1 MTSNPKNQA
10 SATRGTTTHLEAGT
24 YDVIRTR
31 LQQQSSQLQERLA
44 QLDKERQIVFGG
56 QEKQLLSNNRI
67 HTKNNCI
74 ARDLAAVGAHCILGY
89 NVHIGLRQ
97 EIQLQ
102 DVFGIYQFDG
112 KHFHE
117 SDLNLL
123 WDEKFI
129 TDFKNLYRYYKDAS
143 FARFI
148 RQDAYLFMV
157 FQVSE
162 VADDI
167 KAFKWLLEGDQ
178 LSYIDARSEK
188 EIRRPAQHEFKWTAL
203 GRDAHRN
210 GKHSHISILDR
221 VFVEAIGGDITI
233 KVEDNTD
240 DGLGVYREVVEYKDQ
255 TLDDGEYS
263 YAQLGHLIA
272 LRIQPYQEVARYY
285 IFNQKNNKVE
295 RIDALRDAGIL
306 LPEGHGLIFPDA
318 YYLKTGTFKRFELE
332 VGTKRFVRRINAP
345 NGEDF
350 LYVFYNQK
358 DAVYVLLH
366 YNLIKQEVDTPI
378 ICHGYACMKDG
389 TLAYFRSEAEAV
401 RHHLIQAWC
410 TPFGKEAAN
419 QVTDTDHFLYKV
431 GNKEIVRAM
440 ADAQE
445 LQALLSK
452 DDDVYAGLYEDID
465 QQCTRML
472 DAYHWL
478 AAEAGQNISEPVG
491 LIRETALAAIDAFE
505 KKKQAEQAAQEA
517 LQSVEK
523 EVGGLLKE
531 IEHRSENELEIFV
544 EQMSSLRNLRGKT
557 IALKKQRYANEGAI
571 ETLENRIVNVTKKV
585 GQACVSFL
593 LEEDSLRSYHEQI
606 ERLSIVASE
615 ATTVVALRELL
626 NKASEIGS
634 ALQLLME
641 MVQNLKIEEISQ
653 ATAITERLTGLF
665 ARLNQEKSQLEGR
678 QKGLYRLESSA
689 AFKAAIQLL
698 EQATASLLEA
708 ADSPEKCDEGL
719 SKAMVQLEELDGQFA
734 ESDEFI
740 EQLGEKRT
748 AVYSAF
754 DARKRQ
760 LLEASNKRATT
771 IERAANRLLENIQKR
786 SQQFREETAIH
797 NFFAADLLVDKVR
810 DIILQL
816 KDMRELNKASA
827 INAKLEGAKEEAL
840 RQWQDRTELFVD
852 GENIIRLG
860 EHAFEVN
867 VQPLE
872 LTIIPQDG
880 LLYFHL
886 TGTNFYELIED
897 EVMNDSKQ
905 FWNQALP
912 SETEDIDRA
921 SFLAYQLLQ
930 EGIGRELL
938 PLLVKKDAPIPHP
951 ELQKQVTKMAA
962 GRLEEGYTRGVHDVD
977 AAQILQLLLV
987 MEEQLGLLR
996 YPPEVRAKALF
1007 SWHRLMEETIRQQL
1021 HTQIKAAGQLL
1032 KVFPD
1037 SQDFDFLFDDLAK
1050 AMK

>member
-31 LQQQSSQLQERLA
+31 LQQQSSQLQERLI
-44 QLDKERQIVFGG
+44 QLDRERQIVFGG

-74 ARDLAAVGAHCILGY
+74 ASDLAAVGTHCILGY

-97 EIQLQ
+97 EIQLE

-117 SDLNLL
+117 SGLDLLQ
-123 WDEKFI
+123 DEKFI
-129 TDFKNLYRYYKDAS
+129 TDFSNLYRYYKDAS

-157 FQVSE
+157 FQVSD
-162 VADDI
+162 VTDDI
-167 KAFKWLLEGDQ
+167 KAFKWLLEEGQ

-188 EIRRPAQHEFKWTAL
+188 EIRRPAQHEFKWTAV
-203 GRDAHRN
+203 GRDAHRK
-210 GKHSHISILDR
+210 GKHPHISILDR

-233 KVEDNTD
+233 KIEDNTD
-240 DGLGVYREVVEYKDQ
+240 DGLGIYREVVEYKDQ

-263 YAQLGHLIA
+263 FAQLGHLIA
-272 LRIQPYQEVARYY
+272 LCIQPYQEAARYY
-285 IFNQKNNKVE
+285 IFNEKNNKVE

-306 LPEGHGLIFPDA
+306 LPEGHGVIFPDA

-332 VGTKRFVRRINAP
+332 VGTKRFVRCISAP

-350 LYVFYNQK
+350 LYVFYNQEEGT
-358 DAVYVLLH
+358 YVLLH

-378 ICHGYACMKDG
+378 ICHGYACMQDG
-389 TLAYFRSEAEAV
+389 TLAYFRSETEAV
-401 RHHLIQAWC
+401 RHHLIQVWS
-410 TPFGKEAAN
+410 TPFGKEVAKEA
-419 QVTDTDHFLYKV
+419 TDTDHFLYKV
-431 GNKEIVRAM
+431 GNKELVRAM

-452 DDDVYAGLYEDID
+452 DDDAYAGLYEDID

-472 DAYHWL
+472 DTYHWL
-478 AAEAGQNISEPVG
+478 AAEAGQNISEPIG

-505 KKKQAEQAAQEA
+505 KKKQAEHAAQDA
-517 LQSVEK
+517 FQSVEK
-523 EVGGLLKE
+523 EARNLFKD
-531 IEHRSENELEIFV
+531 IEHQSEKGLEVFV
-544 EQMSSLRNLRGKT
+544 KQMASLRALRGKT
-557 IALKKQRYANEGAI
+557 IALKKQRYANERAI
-571 ETLENRIVNVTKKV
+571 ESLEDQIVNITREV
-585 GQACVSFL
+585 GELCVSFL
-593 LEEDSLRSYHEQI
+593 LEEDSLQSYHERI
-606 ERLSIVASE
+606 NGLSTAAVE
-615 ATTVVALRELL
+615 AKTMSALRELL
-626 NKASEIGS
+626 DTTSEIED

-641 MVQNLKIEEISQ
+641 MVQNLKIEEVSQ
-653 ATAITERLTGLF
+653 ATAITERLTALF

-678 QKGLYRLESSA
+678 RKELYRLESGA

-708 ADSPEKCDEGL
+708 ADNPEKCDEGL

-740 EQLGEKRT
+740 EQLGEKRAT
-748 AVYSAF
+748 VYSAF
-754 DARKRQ
+754 DTRKRQ
-760 LLEASNKRATT
+760 LLEASNKKAAT
-771 IERAANRLLENIQKR
+771 IERAAGRLLENIRKR
-786 SQQFREETAIH
+786 SQQIKEEAEIH
-797 NFFAADLLVDKVR
+797 HFFAADLLVDKVR

-816 KDMRELNKASA
+816 KNMRELNKASA
-827 INAKLEGAKEEAL
+827 INAKLEGVKEEAL
-840 RQWQDRTELFVD
+840 RQWQDRTELFID
-852 GENIIRLG
+852 GENVIRLG
-860 EHAFEVN
+860 KHAFEVN

-880 LLYFHL
+880 QLYFHL

-897 EVMNDSKQ
+897 DVMNDSKR
-905 FWNQALP
+905 FWNQTLP
-912 SETEDIDRA
+912 SETKDIDRA

-938 PLLVKKDAPIPHP
+938 PLLIKENAAVPHP
-951 ELQKQVTKMAA
+951 DLQKQVAKIAA
-962 GRLEEGYTRGVHDVD
+962 SRLEEGYTRGVHDVD
-977 AAQILQLLLV
+977 AAQILQHLLV
-987 MEEQLGLLR
+987 MEEKLGLLR

-1007 SWHRLMEETIRQQL
+1007 SWHRLMQETTRQQL
-1021 HTQIKAAGQLL
+1021 NTQIKAAGQLL

-1037 SQDFDFLFDDLAK
+1037 SQDFDFLFEDLAK
-1050 AMK
+1050 AME